1 MHASPH
7 RRGAARRPSAFFSPS
22 YVLSLPLSSRTNEIV
37 RSCYRGRPI
46 RALARPGSDGIKEK
60 RRRYERKTATWKPP
74 RNSWRRSFDFF
85 FFFFLQAR
93 SKGVT
98 RPGRPSIDKSRKDDG
113 PDRCFRQREVRP
125 CALISNGFT
134 EGPAAD
140 DATAG
145 QYCRF
150 PDPFALLPP
159 RIHYRG
165 GRFLSR
171 RFIKEHTAPS
181 LPPLSPPRSP
191 LSTPSELPVLPLVL
205 PKLDGQSLIRKPRLI
220 RFLRTVVLRF
230 ERANISF

>member
-1 MHASPH
+1 MV
-7 RRGAARRPSAFFSPS
+7 G
-22 YVLSLPLSSRTNEIV
+22 
-37 RSCYRGRPI
+37 
-46 RALARPGSDGIKEK
+46 
-60 RRRYERKTATWKPP
+60 
-74 RNSWRRSFDFF
+74 RRSINHE
-85 FFFFLQAR
+85 R
-93 SKGVT
+93 T
-98 RPGRPSIDKSRKDDG
+98 TG

-181 LPPLSPPRSP
+181 LPPFSSLSP
-191 LSTPSELPVLPLVL
+191 LSDSIGTHSPPPPLVL
-205 PKLDGQSLIRKPRLI
+205 SKLDRQSLIRVP
-220 RFLRTVVLRF
+220 
-230 ERANISF
+230 ANRD

>member
-1 MHASPH
+1 MT
-7 RRGAARRPSAFFSPS
+7 
-22 YVLSLPLSSRTNEIV
+22 V
-37 RSCYRGRPI
+37 
-46 RALARPGSDGIKEK
+46 EK
-60 RRRYERKTATWKPP
+60 RQRLRRERRRRWKPP
-74 RNSWRRSFDFF
+74 QNSWQGDYSVYFYYFF
-85 FFFFLQAR
+85 QAR
-93 SKGVT
+93 SKDVT
-98 RPGRPSIDKSRKDDG
+98 RPGWLIDKSRKNDG

-159 RIHYRG
+159 RIYYRG

-181 LPPLSPPRSP
+181 FPLFSLVRPFRTP
-191 LSTPSELPVLPLVL
+191 LEPALSLILS
-205 PKLDGQSLIRKPRLI
+205 KLDRQSL
-220 RFLRTVVLRF
+220 LRVF
-230 ERANISF
+230 ANRD

>member
-1 MHASPH
+1 MTVKERQRLRRERERDNHRN
-7 RRGAARRPSAFFSPS
+7 RRG
-22 YVLSLPLSSRTNEIV
+22 T
-37 RSCYRGRPI
+37 
-46 RALARPGSDGIKEK
+46 RADHSI
-60 RRRYERKTATWKPP
+60 Y
-74 RNSWRRSFDFF
+74 FF
-85 FFFFLQAR
+85 FFFFQAR

-98 RPGRPSIDKSRKDDG
+98 RPGCTSIDKSRENDG

-140 DATAG
+140 DAAAG

-181 LPPLSPPRSP
+181 LPPFSPVRPFRLHRNPLSPSSCPN
-191 LSTPSELPVLPLVL
+191 STDNCWIRVL
-205 PKLDGQSLIRKPRLI
+205 
-220 RFLRTVVLRF
+220 
-230 ERANISF
+230 ANRD